1 MTRTT
6 PARRITL
13 HFEQIF
19 LSDVR
24 TFIAFSSCVSSSLV
38 PVDDPPAAKVIRAQ
52 LHEHLVAGEDPDEV
66 LAHLPGDVSQH
77 LVLVLQLDLEHRVRE
92 RFDDRR
98 GHFDGVFL
106 RHALSLPSSPSLL
119 RPRPRTSPRRLPG
132 TRGTQGLP
140 VRSSPENNARIRG
153 RPGRPR
159 SPRRCAR
166 NAPTPSR
173 PPSSRSTRPRR
184 RARRRSQGSA
194 SARSRG
200 SSPPESSPGVRA
212 ARSSGPPAFRGGP
225 SRCRAPR
232 TRGRYRTRASRPRP
246 RPPP

>member
-19 LSDVR
+19 LTDVR
-24 TFIAFSSCVSSSLV
+24 TTIAFSSCVSSSLV

-119 RPRPRTSPRRLPG
+119 RPRPRTSPRRPPG
-132 TRGTQGLP
+132 TRGTPGLP
-140 VRSSPENNARIRG
+140 ARSSPENNARIRG
-153 RPGRPR
+153 RPR
-159 SPRRCAR
+159 
-166 NAPTPSR
+166 
-173 PPSSRSTRPRR
+173 
-184 RARRRSQGSA
+184 
-194 SARSRG
+194 
-200 SSPPESSPGVRA
+200 
-212 ARSSGPPAFRGGP
+212 
-225 SRCRAPR
+225 
-232 TRGRYRTRASRPRP
+232 RPRP
-246 RPPP
+246 NPRTTGPSAVATTVCSKCADAFPSTVLTVHPSEATRTSAVPRFSIGSIARVIPSRIVSRRPGGP